1 MTTTGNAVPELYDGL
16 IVAVEDRITRD
27 GKRYNK
33 IHFYGK
39 HPESNDLVQWTA
51 RAVYYVE
58 RYGWDQAKANAAL
71 YDPTFNIFENL
82 ENGRKKNDRP

>member
-1 MTTTGNAVPELYDGL
+1 MASQAQFDGL
-16 IVAVEDRITRD
+16 IFQAEERLTRD
-27 GKRYNK
+27 GKPYYK
-33 IHFYGK
+33 IHYYGK
-39 HPESNDLVQWTA
+39 APDSDHLVQWSS

-82 ENGRKKNDRP
+82 ENGRKPKAAE